1 MKGSRPLT
9 KDEVTMVFNKL
20 GSLNNR
26 YGKRNQLLFLMGV
39 KTGFRISELLSI
51 KVKDVI
57 QHNKVT
63 ARVTV
68 TKANMKN
75 QVESR
80 SVALHEA
87 VKPLILDLV
96 TTTGL
101 SSDDF
106 LFSSQRGENLT
117 REMAH
122 IILREA
128 FECCRLTGKLG
139 THCCRKTFAQSVYEL
154 LDHDLVKTQ
163 AALGHKWVTTT
174 AQYISFHEED
184 VDAAVLSA

>member
-1 MKGSRPLT
+1 MKGCRNLSPE
-9 KDEVTMVFNKL
+9 EVTKVFNKL
-20 GSLNNR
+20 GNLNNR

-51 KVKDVI
+51 RVKDVI

-87 VKPLILDLV
+87 VKPLILEHV
-96 TTTGL
+96 QAAGL
-101 SSDDF
+101 GHDDF
-106 LFSSQRGENLT
+106 LFCSQNGTQLSR
-117 REMAH
+117 RMATH
-122 IILREA
+122 VLEEV
-128 FECCRLTGKLG
+128 FDVLQMDGKLN
-139 THCCRKTFAQSVYEL
+139 THSMRKTFANNVHEL

-163 AALGHKWVTTT
+163 KALGHKWVTTT
-174 AQYISFHEED
+174 AQYISFKEEE
-184 VDAAVLSA
+184 VDAAVMSA